1 MELNKIKIH
10 EVLKC
15 NSEDTI
21 SSIAKK
27 LKDNNERRIFVVD
40 SEDKLLGIITTTDL
54 VYKVLSEEKENLK
67 AEDIMTKDVK
77 SIDTSEDFNKAL
89 EIMNDIK
96 SFSCPITENNKIIG
110 LISYHDL
117 IGHVFST
124 LSDDNEDSNNGTN
137 WLFK

>member
-137 WLFK
+137 